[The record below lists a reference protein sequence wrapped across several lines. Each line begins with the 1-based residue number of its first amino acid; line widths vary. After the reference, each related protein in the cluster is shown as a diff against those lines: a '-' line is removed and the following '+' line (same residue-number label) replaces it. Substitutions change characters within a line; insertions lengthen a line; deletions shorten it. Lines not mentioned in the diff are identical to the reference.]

1 MKKKILIFMLL
12 AISLFSLTA
21 CKSNKIDLNDYLIEK
36 RVNLYTAEDDL
47 YSVTFSSG
55 TREENYAFDG
65 QVGNMIEFGALTFSR
80 LDGLSLANDS
90 YTYTVTINE
99 NNYTGFLDKSEI
111 DNSYSADIG
120 VAAPNDATI
129 NVQISFT
136 GYSFNQD
143 LINTSSSFSIDS
155 SRAIEIAN
163 DELQDSLETMK
174 KNNDGKIE
182 AVIKNVKDYSNSESL
197 HYYWYV
203 GAVASDGD
211 TIGILIDAASGEV
224 VAKKV

>member
-1 MKKKILIFMLL
+1 MLL

-55 TREENYAFDG
+55 TREEDYAFDG
-65 QVGNMIEFGALTFSR
+65 QVGNMIEFGALTLSR
-80 LDGLSLANDS
+80 LDGLSLANAS
-90 YTYTVTINE
+90 YTYRVTINE

-163 DELQDSLETMK
+163 DKLQDSLETMK

-182 AVIKNVKDYSNSESL
+182 AVIKNVKDY
-197 HYYWYV
+197 
-203 GAVASDGD
+203 
-211 TIGILIDAASGEV
+211 
-224 VAKKV
+224 